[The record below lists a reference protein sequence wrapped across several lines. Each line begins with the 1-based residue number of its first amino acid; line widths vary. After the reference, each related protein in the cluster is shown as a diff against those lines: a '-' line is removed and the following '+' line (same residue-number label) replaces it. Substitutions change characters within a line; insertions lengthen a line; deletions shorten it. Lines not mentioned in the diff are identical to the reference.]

1 MDPPCAF
8 SPASCLFA
16 ASVLQTPPHNKLKA
30 KQGANENKRR
40 FEPGADMFVLWMRSR
55 GMGKTKLSSNRR
67 RN

>member
-1 MDPPCAF
+1 
-8 SPASCLFA
+8 
-16 ASVLQTPPHNKLKA
+16 LQTPPHNKLKA